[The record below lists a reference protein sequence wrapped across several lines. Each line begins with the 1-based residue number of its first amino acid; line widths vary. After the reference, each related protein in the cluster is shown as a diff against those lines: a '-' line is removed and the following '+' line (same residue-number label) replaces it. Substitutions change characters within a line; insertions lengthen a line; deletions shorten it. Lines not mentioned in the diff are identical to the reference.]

1 MAFKEAGESLWMN
14 LKSLNFGAMIEPS
27 VEHLYETPAPEIL
40 KKFQNFLKRVD
51 KRVILKQ
58 LPDLHE
64 AAFEKI
70 NCLDCAR
77 CCKNYSPRFKMP
89 DIKRAS
95 KAMGMKEVAFI
106 EKYLSMDNEGDY
118 VAKTKPCPFLENDN
132 TCGIYD
138 HRPSDCERFP
148 YTDED
153 VFFKRSAITMKNAE
167 FCPAV
172 HDVMIGL
179 LAK

>member
-1 MAFKEAGESLWMN
+1 
-14 LKSLNFGAMIEPS
+14 MIDPS

-58 LPDLHE
+58 LPDLHD

-89 DIKRAS
+89 DIKRIS

-118 VAKTKPCPFLENDN
+118 VVKTKPCPFLEEDN
-132 TCGIYD
+132 SCGIYD
-138 HRPSDCERFP
+138 YRPSDCERFP

-153 VFFKRSAITMKNAE
+153 VFFKRDKITMKNAE

-179 LAK
+179 LSKG